1 MTRLAQIDC
10 KLDKLKREY
19 IIAKLSL
26 KLDQLKIKGMI
37 DGVGSQSDDEKC
49 DKPPAESE
57 PAKIQSAKML
67 EIEARPV
74 ESPKIADE
82 FFVSPLVQQV
92 LARFNHLT
100 VDEAIAFAKN
110 VRANGGSML
119 THSGVFAA
127 TRRRWSTTSRRL
139 DGQFNVIMSW
149 TCCDSIIPDDALPH
163 YVTAVRCHAND
174 EPVNGIYEALYTS
187 GHSCGDICKY
197 PELHKSAPDLKNRNP
212 VGRCSRPTMFHLNDH
227 KSGAL
232 TISTSALS
240 INA

>member
-1 MTRLAQIDC
+1 MTRLAQIARE
-10 KLDKLKREY
+10 LDKLEREY
-19 IIAKLSL
+19 TIAKLSL
-26 KLDQLKIKGMI
+26 KLDQYKIKGMI

-49 DKPPAESE
+49 DKPPAEKK
-57 PAKIQSAKML
+57 PAKTQSAI
-67 EIEARPV
+67 EIEAQPV
-74 ESPKIADE
+74 EAAKIADE
-82 FFVSPLVQQV
+82 FFVSPLVRQV

-127 TRRRWSTTSRRL
+127 TRRRWSSSSRRL
-139 DGQFNVIMSW
+139 AGQFDVIMSW
-149 TCCDSIIPDDALPH
+149 TCCDSIIPDDALTH
-163 YVTAVRCHAND
+163 YVTAVRCRAND

-212 VGRCSRPTMFHLNDH
+212 VGRCNSSTMFHLNDH

-240 INA
+240 INE